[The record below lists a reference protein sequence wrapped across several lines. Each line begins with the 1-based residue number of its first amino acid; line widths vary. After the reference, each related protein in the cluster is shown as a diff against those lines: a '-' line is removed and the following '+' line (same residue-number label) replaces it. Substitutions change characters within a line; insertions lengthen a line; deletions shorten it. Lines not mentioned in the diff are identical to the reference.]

1 MSIQLELEKE
11 EALIKHK
18 MEAFVVLSK
27 IRELTPDDPYVKS
40 TIEKFEWDII
50 SYDMMTPG
58 ECKTV
63 TINGVTYTL
72 KCIGRSLK
80 VIK

>member
-50 SYDMMTPG
+50 S
-58 ECKTV
+58 
-63 TINGVTYTL
+63 L
-72 KCIGRSLK
+72 
-80 VIK
+80 